1 MSVVIITPDDI
12 ERVVADNPAAP
23 SNALDYFKR
32 RPLKNSAYIAVRDIL
47 QEVGN
52 IPVVR
57 RGDTGIRPVSESG
70 VNLIEPM
77 PIEIDDTFSAVELDE
92 YERSSQAGKQQ
103 LVQEKL
109 QQHLT
114 LIRATTKALCVQAHH
129 GKIDYMMKAGA
140 GLVRYQVT
148 YGTGDVEVIDNPIA
162 PEDLTV
168 GDLISAV
175 SGGIKAMAASQV
187 GGPVDIVVSA
197 DLFTVIANL
206 VAAQKAFNS
215 TVSPGYVDLAGF
227 RFKLDNDSYVDQASG
242 GTKTTKTLCDPGQLM
257 IRAENAGQ
265 SLPYCK
271 IDDVVLREAVPFYS
285 FTKDRVDQRGT
296 DVFSKSKPFPLINVR
311 GIKIVQFD
319 VS

>member
-1 MSVVIITPDDI
+1 VS
-12 ERVVADNPAAP
+12 

-47 QEVGN
+47 QEIGN

-57 RGDTGIRPVSESG
+57 RGDTGVRPISKSG
-70 VNLIEPM
+70 VTLIEPM

-114 LIRATTKALCVQAHH
+114 LIRATTRALCVQAHH
-129 GKIDYMMKAGA
+129 GKIDYMMQAGTS
-140 GLVRYQVT
+140 LIRYQVS
-148 YGTGDVEVIDNPIA
+148 YGDGEVEVINNSKA
-162 PEDLTV
+162 PSALTV
-168 GDLISAV
+168 GDLITAV
-175 SGGIKAMAASQV
+175 SGGITALTASQA
-187 GGPVDIVVSA
+187 GGPIDIVVSA
-197 DLFTVIANL
+197 DLFTAIANL
-206 VAAQKAFNS
+206 VAGQKAFS
-215 TVSPGYVDLAGF
+215 GQVSPGHVDLAGF
-227 RFKLDNDSYVDQASG
+227 RFKLDNDSYLDQTADG
-242 GTKTTKTLCDPGQLM
+242 AKTTKTLCSPGQMM

-271 IDDVVLREAVPFYS
+271 IDDVALREAVPFYS
-285 FTKDRVDQRGT
+285 FAKDRVDQRGT
-296 DVFSKSKPFPLINVR
+296 DVFSKSKPFPLINLR
-311 GIKIVQFD
+311 GIKIIQFN

>member
-1 MSVVIITPDDI
+1 
-12 ERVVADNPAAP
+12 
-23 SNALDYFKR
+23 
-32 RPLKNSAYIAVRDIL
+32 
-47 QEVGN
+47 
-52 IPVVR
+52 
-57 RGDTGIRPVSESG
+57 
-70 VNLIEPM
+70 
-77 PIEIDDTFSAVELDE
+77 VELDE
-92 YERSSQAGKQQ
+92 YERSSPAGTQQ

-114 LIRATTKALCVQAHH
+114 LIRATTRALCVQAHH
-129 GKIDYMMKAGA
+129 GAIDYMMKAGA
-140 GLVRYQVT
+140 SLVRYQVA
-148 YGTGDVEVIDNPIA
+148 YGEVEVIDNPYD
-162 PEDLTV
+162 PEELTV
-168 GDLISAV
+168 GHLISAV
-175 SGGIKAMAASQV
+175 SGGIKALTASQA
-187 GGPVDIVVSA
+187 GGPIDIVVSA

-206 VAAQKAFNS
+206 VAGQKAFNAA
-215 TVSPGYVDLAGF
+215 VSPGYVDLAGF

-242 GTKTTKTLCDPGQLM
+242 GTKTTKTLCGPGQMM

-311 GIKIVQFD
+311 GIKNIQFN

>member
-1 MSVVIITPDDI
+1 MAVVVITPADI
-12 ERVVADNPAAP
+12 ERVVADNPPTA

-47 QEVGN
+47 QEIGN
-52 IPVVR
+52 IPVIR
-57 RGDTGIRPVSESG
+57 RGDTGVRPIAQSG

-114 LIRATTKALCVQAHH
+114 LIRATTKALCVQAHK
-129 GKIDYMMKAGA
+129 GAIDYMMQAGA
-140 GLVRYQVT
+140 SLVRYGVT
-148 YGTGDVEVIDNPIA
+148 YGTVEVINNTKTLA
-162 PEDLTV
+162 NLTV
-168 GDLISAV
+168 GDLIMAV
-175 SGGIKAMAASQV
+175 SNGIKAMAANQV

-197 DLFTVIANL
+197 DLFVVIANL
-206 VAAQKAFNS
+206 VAAQKAFNGAV
-215 TVSPGYVDLAGF
+215 TPGSVDLAGF
-227 RFKLDNDSYVDQASG
+227 RFKLDNDSYIDQTAS
-242 GTKTTKTLCDPGQLM
+242 GTKTTKTLCDPRQM
-257 IRAENAGQ
+257 IIRAENAGQ

-285 FTKDRVDQRGT
+285 FTKDRTDQRGT
-296 DVFSKSKPFPLINVR
+296 DVFSKSKPFPLVNVR
-311 GIKIVQFD
+311 GIKIIQFA
-319 VS
+319 S